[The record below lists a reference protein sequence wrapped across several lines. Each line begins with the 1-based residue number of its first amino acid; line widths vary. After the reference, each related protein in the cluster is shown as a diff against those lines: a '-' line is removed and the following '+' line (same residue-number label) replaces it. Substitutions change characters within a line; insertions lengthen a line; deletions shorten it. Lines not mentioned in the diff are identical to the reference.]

1 MTLYRQIQIFIT
13 LLLMVTLAIVLKIN
27 FDNTKDFVRTQLYSN
42 AKKYSEFTLSLSLS
56 VPSRM
61 IMPL

>member
-42 AKKYSEFTLSLSLS
+42 AKNTANSLSLSLS
-56 VPSRM
+56 QCRHG
-61 IMPL
+61 